1 MDLRARRNDWS
12 DDNALG
18 LAYAADG
25 AWSDAAD
32 AFASAVDVASSRSD
46 VAAHEALALVLN
58 NLAQACFRVGRVDDA
73 LHHGQRACT
82 LRAALFGEDAI
93 AVARARADLAVM
105 LGSAG
110 RTKEGLGLMSRAIG
124 GFERTAGDEDLR
136 LSSLLENA
144 ARLALM
150 AGEPSTA
157 EPYLIRLHALL
168 ALHEHPTDVAVRLL
182 TRVASYRES
191 DRPPVSVQQFT
202 ETQTTVETVDAMLE
216 VNDADDFQPTP
227 DAEPA
232 AKVLTRTPSAPLR
245 GVHFDLIDHHVAEST
260 AAVTMGDAVDASTPN
275 DVFGDAACDLVDLLP
290 PTPVHDAVR
299 HERSSEG
306 ASPADVLGFV
316 VEYGASD
323 DPMRPDLT
331 EMTVESPL
339 RSARVRTPSIAL
351 HLPSQPNG
359 PATSAVTPLSASNHR
374 DFDSRP
380 VRPQITET
388 PQASTR
394 EPDPAS
400 NAQPQGD
407 DLEMER
413 RSRRLNG
420 RAGRAS
426 APRSSRGLLIAGI
439 VTTAIAASVAWLLRS
454 GGA

>member
-1 MDLRARRNDWS
+1 MDLRATRNDWS

-32 AFASAVDVASSRSD
+32 AFASAADVASLRSD

-73 LHHGQRACT
+73 LRHGQRACT

-110 RTKEGLGLMSRAIG
+110 RTKEGLGLMGRAIG

-144 ARLALM
+144 ARLALT

-168 ALHEHPTDVAVRLL
+168 ALHGQSTDVADRLL

-191 DRPPVSVQQFT
+191 DRLPVSAQQFT
-202 ETQTTVETVDAMLE
+202 ATETTVEIVDAALE
-216 VNDADDFQPTP
+216 VDEKDVSD
-227 DAEPA
+227 E
-232 AKVLTRTPSAPLR
+232 
-245 GVHFDLIDHHVAEST
+245 GVHFDLIDHHVTEST
-260 AAVTMGDAVDASTPN
+260 EAATTGDAVDTSTPN
-275 DVFGDAACDLVDLLP
+275 DIFGDAAFDLVDLSP
-290 PTPVHDAVR
+290 STPDDDAPR
-299 HERSSEG
+299 HEVLSEA

-316 VEYGASD
+316 VEYGTPD
-323 DPMRPDLT
+323 DPMRPDLI

-351 HLPSQPNG
+351 HLPSQP
-359 PATSAVTPLSASNHR
+359 SAAAGSSVTLLSASNHR
-374 DFDSRP
+374 DFDSRAI
-380 VRPQITET
+380 RPQMAET
-388 PQASTR
+388 PQTSTR
-394 EPDPAS
+394 EADPAS
-400 NAQPQGD
+400 STQPQGD

>member
-1 MDLRARRNDWS
+1 MDLRATRNDWT

-32 AFASAVDVASSRSD
+32 AFASAADVASSRSD

-58 NLAQACFRVGRVDDA
+58 NLAQACFRMGRVDDA
-73 LHHGQRACT
+73 LRHGQRACT

-110 RTKEGLGLMSRAIG
+110 RTKEGLGLMGRAIG

-144 ARLALM
+144 ARLALT

-168 ALHEHPTDVAVRLL
+168 ALHEQSTDVADRLL
-182 TRVASYRES
+182 ARVASYREF
-191 DRPPVSVQQFT
+191 DRPPVSVLQFT
-202 ETQTTVETVDAMLE
+202 ATESTVDIVDE
-216 VNDADDFQPTP
+216 VDEQEVFQLAP

-232 AKVLTRTPSAPLR
+232 AEVPTRTPSAPVGGG
-245 GVHFDLIDHHVAEST
+245 GVDFDLIDHHFTEST
-260 AAVTMGDAVDASTPN
+260 DSVTLGDAVDASTPN
-275 DVFGDAACDLVDLLP
+275 DVFGDAAFDLVDLQP
-290 PTPVHDAVR
+290 PTPDDDASR
-299 HERSSEG
+299 HKLPSEA
-306 ASPADVLGFV
+306 ASAADVLGFV
-316 VEYGASD
+316 VVYGTPD

-351 HLPSQPNG
+351 HLPSKPSL
-359 PATSAVTPLSASNHR
+359 PAMSAVTPLPASNHR
-374 DFDSRP
+374 DLDSRA
-380 VRPQITET
+380 VRPQMAAT

-394 EPDPAS
+394 EAETAS
-400 NAQPQGD
+400 STQTQGD

-413 RSRRLNG
+413 PSRRPNA